1 MSISTDGSTAASRP
15 ESTDVPPPLLE
26 VGRISKA
33 HGLRGEL
40 VVRLTTDRIERV
52 DPGARLFAVVSPSQ
66 QGWLKVRTSR
76 PHQTRFVVAFEG
88 IADRTGAE
96 RWHGAVLR
104 AEPIDDPDA
113 TWVHELIGSSVVTV
127 DGVECGDVESVIDNP
142 ASDLLSLADGRLVPL
157 VFVTEGPVVRDDRR
171 VVVIDPPEGL
181 LDL

>member
-15 ESTDVPPPLLE
+15 ESTDAPPPLLE

-52 DPGARLFAVVSPSQ
+52 EPGARLFAVVSPSQ

-113 TWVHELIGSSVVTV
+113 TWVHELI
-127 DGVECGDVESVIDNP
+127 DNP

-157 VFVTEGPVVRDDRR
+157 VFVTEGPVASDGRR